1 MGVELGMD
9 VNGWPGELSKASD
22 RAQVIIDGL
31 TRDYGNYISIPKGM
45 TASSAIEWALCHVA
59 SRATAASEKHGA
71 LRLVP
76 MLDVINHDVNAGG
89 FEELN
94 GNERLED
101 G

>member
-1 MGVELGMD
+1 
-9 VNGWPGELSKASD
+9 
-22 RAQVIIDGL
+22 
-31 TRDYGNYISIPKGM
+31 M

-76 MLDVINHDVNAGG
+76 MLDMINHDVNAGG

-101 G
+101 GNFVDANENDAGAFVVRSLQHGRRRRFSKHAG